1 MENTIENDL
10 KNTVNSSEGKETPLV
25 SIIVITYNSSKYV
38 LETLE
43 SAKAQTYQNIELIIT
58 DDCSKDN
65 TVEICRKWIDENKE
79 RFVNTKIV
87 SVEKNTGTSGNCN
100 RGFKASIGEWIK
112 LIAGDDILLTNC
124 IYSFWEFII
133 ENKNCSIV
141 FGRMYYLKKNKLV
154 EDKLNL
160 FFKNT
165 QSEQKI
171 KIYKGSGLSAP
182 TSFIKHSLINEC
194 GGFNENY
201 KLIEDVPMWISI
213 ARRDEYFYFLN
224 SFVVK
229 YRLHSTNIS
238 MAKEVFINLNYY
250 QDLKRLI
257 LHEIFPELLHLKL
270 YMAYFNYWNYIKV
283 TDLIIANGN
292 RNDFL
297 SKILNLLIFRKSYEA
312 LNKIILLLLKP
323 KQI

>member
-1 MENTIENDL
+1 MEIKIKKNH
-10 KNTVNSSEGKETPLV
+10 KNTVNSLEDRETPLV
-25 SIIVITYNSSKYV
+25 SIIVITYNSAKYV

-43 SAKAQTYQNIELIIT
+43 SAKAQTYQNIELIIA

-79 RFVNTKIV
+79 RFVNITLV

-112 LIAGDDILLTNC
+112 LIAGDDILLPNC
-124 IYSFWEFII
+124 IYSFWEFIN

-141 FGRMYYLKKNKLV
+141 FGRMYYLKEAKLV
-154 EDKLNL
+154 EDKLNP
-160 FFKNT
+160 FFKST

-171 KIYKGSGLSAP
+171 KIYTGSGLSAP
-182 TSFIKHSLINEC
+182 TSFIKRSLINEC

-201 KLIEDVPMWISI
+201 KLFEDVPMWISI
-213 ARRDEYFYFLN
+213 AKREEYFYFLN

-229 YRLHSTNIS
+229 YRLHDTNIS
-238 MAKEVFINLNYY
+238 IAGGVYINPNYY
-250 QDLKRLI
+250 SDLKKLI
-257 LHEIFPELLHLKL
+257 TFEIFPQLLILKQ
-270 YMAYFNYWNYIKV
+270 YTAYFNYWNYIKV

-292 RNDFL
+292 RNNFL
-297 SKILNLLIFRKSYEA
+297 SKFLNLLIFRNSYEV
-312 LNKIILLLLKP
+312 LNKTILLLLKP
-323 KQI
+323 KQL